1 MPLPDVETVCVH
13 LAVTGQAM
21 AVTFPGGA
29 ELSPQ
34 LASLGF
40 SDPAE
45 VAKQLLGQANAAL
58 APLVPIFDVID
69 VVMALVNAVKAIPDA
84 ISHLN
89 PGKVAQ
95 ALPDVG
101 RTASKLLRLVPQV
114 SVPVMVADLLDAV
127 LALLEG
133 LSGQLRAM
141 VDQQRRTE
149 RAAARAAELGNT
161 QLATVVACSNTQLR
175 LQMENL
181 TESLRPVNRLLV
193 LVGVFSEIVG
203 LPAPPQIRQL
213 GTEPSGAMDRVED
226 ITHALAI
233 VRRAIPV

>member
-1 MPLPDVETVCVH
+1 MPLPDVETLCVH

-21 AVTFPGGA
+21 TVTFPGGA

-34 LASLGF
+34 LASLGVA
-40 SDPAE
+40 DPAE

-58 APLVPIFDVID
+58 APLVPIFDLID

-89 PGKVAQ
+89 PGKVTQ

-114 SVPVMVADLLDAV
+114 SVPVMVAGLVDVV

-133 LSGQLRAM
+133 LAGQLRAM
-141 VDQQRRTE
+141 MEQEGRTA
-149 RAAARAAELGNT
+149 RAAARAAELGNA
-161 QLATVVACSNTQLR
+161 QLATVVACSTTQLR
-175 LQMENL
+175 VQMENL
-181 TESLRPVNRLLV
+181 GESLRPVSRLLA
-193 LVGVFSEIVG
+193 LVGLFSEIVG
-203 LPAPPQIRQL
+203 LPAPPQIDQL
-213 GTEPSGAMDRVED
+213 GTEPGAAMSRLED
-226 ITHALAI
+226 ITHALTAA
-233 VRRAIPV
+233 RRAVPV